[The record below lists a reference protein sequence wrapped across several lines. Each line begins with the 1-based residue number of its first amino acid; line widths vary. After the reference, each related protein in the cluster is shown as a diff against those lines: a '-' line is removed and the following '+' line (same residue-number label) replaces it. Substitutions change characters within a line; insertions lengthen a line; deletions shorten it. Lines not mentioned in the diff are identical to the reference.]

1 MWKSLRQQVV
11 RQNKFIYLFPEE
23 KVKLVLKSLLAVIVV
38 NVCFYQNIL
47 AFLGLWSIGIV
58 FYEKEK
64 RLVLSRKEE
73 AAREQFREML
83 LLTVTG
89 QRAGYSVEN
98 AFLNSYEDL
107 ANLYG
112 AESSICKMLQEIR
125 EGIRN
130 HIAIAELWKR
140 IGEECDIVE
149 IKEFAQVLEVAVQ
162 SGGRQASVLEKTADT
177 IADKTDTK
185 KEIAVVMSA
194 KVLEQKVMNI
204 MPFGLILYLNVT
216 SPGYFEGLYH
226 SVGGVFIMTGC
237 LLFYLMAYFIGEKT
251 ARIEL

>member
-1 MWKSLRQQVV
+1 MWKSLKRQAI
-11 RQNKFIYLFPEE
+11 RQNKFIYLMSEE
-23 KVKLVLKSLLAVIVV
+23 KLRLVLKSILVVIVV
-38 NVCFYQNIL
+38 NVCFYQNIP
-47 AFLGLWSIGIV
+47 AFLGLWIIGVI

-64 RLVLSRKEE
+64 GFLLSKKKE
-73 AAREQFREML
+73 AVREQFREML
-83 LLTVTG
+83 LLTVAG

-130 HIAIAELWKR
+130 HIAVAELWKS
-140 IGEECDIVE
+140 IGKECDIVE
-149 IKEFAQVLEVAVQ
+149 IKEFAQVLAVAVQ
-162 SGGRQASVLEKTADT
+162 SGGRLTAVLEKTADT

-194 KVLEQKVMNI
+194 KNMEQKIMNI
-204 MPFGLILYLNVT
+204 MPFALILYLNVT
-216 SPGYFEGLYH
+216 SPGYFAGLYH
-226 SVGGVFIMTGC
+226 SVGGVLIMTGC
-237 LLFYLMAYFIGEKT
+237 LLFYLVAYLVGEKI